1 MRDGMM
7 PVVVLIAAFIV
18 GESVIPRLLSLLWR
32 HLSVHFGKTA
42 HTPESVPDT
51 QESKSGSTVPIQS
64 ADCSESVES
73 SSPVENPSSSSLP
86 SSVSTL
92 RTASAVQEPH
102 TSADVDSKRLPTAER
117 LWHEARLL
125 PHRFIPDL
133 EHDAAYLEKLCAAA
147 KLGHIPS
154 MLKLG
159 DYAVRRGAIVE
170 AYYWMSLAD
179 LRGAAGLEM
188 TLRNMRFN
196 WRARGYPEQRGN
208 VYAGFSEQQG
218 DFARALLR
226 IRDAVNPD
234 ESRARMRELS
244 ESGCVEAQLF
254 LEKENAA
261 AGRRSTVA

>member
-1 MRDGMM
+1 MSGGVMS
-7 PVVVLIAAFIV
+7 VLVLIAAFIV
-18 GESVIPRLLSLLWR
+18 GESVFPRLLSLLWR
-32 HLSVHFGKTA
+32 RLRGHLGMPA
-42 HTPESVPDT
+42 HTSESVPDT
-51 QESKSGSTVPIQS
+51 QEAKLGQS
-64 ADCSESVES
+64 APHRTVGGAEPVES
-73 SSPVENPSSSSLP
+73 SSPVENPSSTPPP
-86 SSVSTL
+86 SPVSTS
-92 RTASAVQEPH
+92 RTRSAVQEPR
-102 TSADVDSKRLPTAER
+102 TPADVDAEPSPTAEQ
-117 LWHEARLL
+117 LWFEARLL
-125 PHRFIPDL
+125 PHGFIPDL

-147 KLGHIPS
+147 KLGHVLS
-154 MLKLG
+154 MMKLS

-179 LRGAAGLEM
+179 LRGATGLEM
-188 TLRNMRFN
+188 TLRNMRFD

-208 VYAGFSEQQG
+208 VYTGFSEQQG

-261 AGRRSTVA
+261 AGRRSTVV

>member
-1 MRDGMM
+1 MM
-7 PVVVLIAAFIV
+7 PVIVLIAAFIV

-42 HTPESVPDT
+42 HTSESVPDT
-51 QESKSGSTVPIQS
+51 QEAKLGQS
-64 ADCSESVES
+64 APHRTVGGSEPVKS
-73 SSPVENPSSSSLP
+73 SSPVENPSSTPPP
-86 SSVSTL
+86 SPVSTS
-92 RTASAVQEPH
+92 RTRSAVQESQTP
-102 TSADVDSKRLPTAER
+102 ADVDAEPSPTAEQ
-117 LWHEARLL
+117 LWFEARLL
-125 PHRFIPDL
+125 PHGFIPDL

-147 KLGHIPS
+147 KLGHVLS
-154 MLKLG
+154 MMKLS

-179 LRGAAGLEM
+179 LRGATGLEM
-188 TLRNMRFN
+188 TLRNMRFD

-254 LEKENAA
+254 LEKENAVV
-261 AGRRSTVA
+261 GRRSTVA